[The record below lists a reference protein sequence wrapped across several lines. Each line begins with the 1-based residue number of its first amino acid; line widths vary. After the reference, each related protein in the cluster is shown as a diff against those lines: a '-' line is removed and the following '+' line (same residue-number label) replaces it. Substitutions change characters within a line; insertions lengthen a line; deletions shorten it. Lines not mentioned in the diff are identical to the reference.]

1 MGMRIGCGGD
11 ARNRAASGNEDIGL
25 SALAYGILEHAK
37 ESMLVDFRFLEP
49 AFSRIRVREHPGS
62 LFAVDG
68 ATLFFDAGSVVRS
81 FAEEPQ
87 RIVRDYM
94 HMVLHCLFRHPFS
107 GPSFS
112 AVHWDLA
119 CDMAV
124 EGCLSDLGL
133 SSLSCR
139 RESLQR
145 SVYARLSEG
154 LPYVTAETLYYRFMD
169 AGIREQ
175 EAIDARRVFFVDDH
189 AFWIRG
195 RRPEGSLG
203 GSGNAGDASPTN
215 ERTGSQ
221 DAAGDGSRGL
231 GDALPDDSLVSEGL
245 VPPAESDDA
254 LASLLMSFSSGGR
267 PEDCDD
273 MHDGC
278 GDGGVPSPDLV
289 ASGKPEPQQ
298 RKRPVSYDFL
308 DETMRETWREIS
320 LRADVSLDD
329 FSQLWGSHGG
339 EFSMALK
346 RSNVDRVDYG
356 EFLRRFV
363 SRDERLSIND
373 EEFDYVYYC
382 YGLDVFGN
390 MPLIEPLEYT
400 DDGRIRDF
408 AIAIDTSASTKGDTV
423 FSFVERT
430 YDILQESGLF
440 ADELNIYLIQC
451 DAQIQD
457 VVRIRNRADIEAY
470 LENLELKGLGGTDF
484 RPVFSYVDEL
494 VESGELAHLKGLLY
508 FTDGQGAYPRIKPK
522 YDVAFVLTDEA
533 YVEEPDVPPWAMR
546 VKLDS
551 GEFRNASKGDKR

>member
-1 MGMRIGCGGD
+1 MGMQIGYGGD
-11 ARNRAASGNEDIGL
+11 ARNRAAGGNEDGV
-25 SALAYGILEHAK
+25 SALAYGILEHAR
-37 ESMLVDFRFLEP
+37 ESMLVDLRFLEP
-49 AFSRIRVREHPGS
+49 AFSQIEAQEHPGS

-87 RIVRDYM
+87 RILRDYM

-107 GPSFS
+107 SPSFS

-124 EGCLSDLGL
+124 EGCLSNLGL

-145 SVYARLSEG
+145 ASYARLSEG
-154 LPYVTAETLYYRFMD
+154 LPYVTAEMLYYRFLD
-169 AGIREQ
+169 AGMTEQ

-189 AFWIRG
+189 AFWVRG
-195 RRPEGSLG
+195 RGFEGSLG
-203 GSGNAGDASPTN
+203 GSGDTGDASPTN
-215 ERTGSQ
+215 ERTGGQ
-221 DAAGDGSRGL
+221 DAQGGNFRSLDDAATEDSPSDDGL
-231 GDALPDDSLVSEGL
+231 I
-245 VPPAESDDA
+245 PPVESDDA

-267 PEDCDD
+267 LEDLGDA
-273 MHDGC
+273 HDGC
-278 GDGGVPSPDLV
+278 GDGSVPSPDLV
-289 ASGKPEPQQ
+289 ASGRPEPQQ

-308 DETMRETWREIS
+308 DETMREKWREIS

-339 EFSMALK
+339 EFSLALK
-346 RSNVDRVDYG
+346 RSNVERVDYG

-363 SRDERLSIND
+363 SRDEQLSIND

-408 AIAIDTSASTKGDTV
+408 AIAIDTSASTKGETV

-457 VVRIRNRADIEAY
+457 VVRIRNRADIDAY

-551 GEFRNASKGDKR
+551 GEFRKASKGDKR